1 MENNI
6 SAYLW
11 GYKNYQ
17 AGQKSVE
24 TFRKFYPE
32 SDVFIRIDTDGD
44 FENYKESTNEFN
56 VDIDFQ
62 KSKLG
67 YPGKFA
73 PSGHDAGRTHWPYE
87 NLHTFLTSIYDCC
100 KQTDSKY
107 MIILEEDVFLLKY
120 ISIIKKHTFGIA
132 IVPNNNTFPD
142 RLTQF
147 VMSVGGNIQSN
158 GYGAC
163 GGAIINTHDFIKGY
177 DIVMEP
183 LKVEF
188 DSISKYTHLVGW
200 SDMMIQVI
208 IMCSGGKVVVN
219 NQLVE
224 PWMQQKGWIDY
235 SWKEYE
241 IVNYLKEISLL

>member
-1 MENNI
+1 MTLI

-17 AGQKSVE
+17 AGSKSIE

-56 VDIDFQ
+56 VDIAYQ
-62 KSKLG
+62 KNKIG
-67 YPGKFA
+67 YPGKFLA
-73 PSGHDAGRTHWPYE
+73 SGHDAGRDHWPYE

-107 MIILEEDVFLLKY
+107 MVILEEDVFLLKP
-120 ISIIKKHTFGIA
+120 ISIIDTEFGIA
-132 IVPNNNTFPD
+132 IVRNRN
-142 RLTQF
+142 QF
-147 VMSVGGNIQSN
+147 SEELMKFIKSVEGNLESQ

-163 GGAIINTHDFIKGY
+163 GGAIINTQDFINGY
-177 DIVMEP
+177 DIAMNP
-183 LKVEF
+183 LEEQF
-188 DSISKYTHLVGW
+188 DDIANKTKLVGW

-208 IMCSGGKVVVN
+208 IMCGKGKVVVN
-219 NQLVE
+219 PQLIE
-224 PWMQQKGWIDY
+224 PWMESQNWISD
-235 SWKEYE
+235 SWKNYE
-241 IVNYLKEISLL
+241 MVNYLKDISLL